1 MKSVSISSL
10 AMGVCLLALS
20 PGVALAGQAN
30 AGTITPTTGQPG
42 TAAGFNCGTTT
53 APVTP
58 GNAANA
64 QSVFNEPFPVGTT
77 SQFGGI
83 AGQHYAGNTN
93 PVTGSPTASLA
104 NAASTAASSQYD
116 VACKNASQ
124 IH

>member
-1 MKSVSISSL
+1 MKTLPISSL

-42 TAAGFNCGTTT
+42 TTAGFNCGTLS

-58 GNAANA
+58 GNAKNS

-77 SQFGGI
+77 PFGGI

-93 PVTGSPTASLA
+93 PVTNSPTASLA
-104 NAASTAASSQYD
+104 NAASTAAVSQYD

-124 IH
+124 LH